1 MLTPTQEAQR
11 LQALASY
18 AQLDTAPEE
27 DFDQIARM
35 AAELCGVP
43 MAAVS
48 LVDDHRQ
55 WFKARVGLDVCETS
69 RDTAFC
75 AHTIQE
81 DRVLIVPDASLDPR
95 FADNPLVT
103 GAPFIRFYAGV
114 PLTDK
119 DGHNLGS
126 LCVIDRRPRELPPA
140 TLRMLGHLA
149 RQVTVLFEL
158 RRLARQLGDALRL
171 VDDLSKLLPICSYC
185 KDVRGE
191 DGQWFRIERYLS
203 QNRVRTTHGM
213 CPTCKEKH
221 FGEFLQDRGN
231 RS

>member
-1 MLTPTQEAQR
+1 MLTPAQEAER
-11 LQALASY
+11 LKALASY
-18 AQLDTAPEE
+18 AQLDSAPEA
-27 DFDQIARM
+27 DFDEFAQM
-35 AAELCGVP
+35 AAELCEVP

-69 RDTAFC
+69 RDAAFC

-81 DRVLIVPDASLDPR
+81 NRVFIVPDALQDPR
-95 FADNPLVT
+95 FAHNPLVT
-103 GAPFIRFYAGV
+103 GDPFIRFYAGV

-140 TLRMLGHLA
+140 TLRMLAGMA
-149 RQVTVLFEL
+149 RQVTVQFEL
-158 RRLARQLGDALRL
+158 RRLTNHLASALRTI
-171 VDDLSKLLPICSYC
+171 DDLSRLLPICSYC
-185 KDVRGE
+185 KDVRNE
-191 DGQWFRIERYLS
+191 DGQWLRIERYLS
-203 QNRVRTTHGM
+203 QNRVSTTHGM

-221 FGEFLQDRGN
+221 FGEFFQDRK
-231 RS
+231 RQD